1 MKESRQVLP
10 EFWTKVLKRLMIL
23 PGLMAGILIG
33 LLIALP
39 LNRHA
44 SAPSGPSPDSTP
56 LDIARLSPTELETLA
71 LGALTTLQEKRGD
84 AGFGAGGSEWNEP
97 GNSLRQI
104 HLGMKNVRRL
114 LPLAKRLTLETLKE
128 TLKTSRLS
136 REKRLIGA
144 VQRILPDPHLSGSA
158 EVSEEDLSVI
168 YVGPEYAAYLTSDD
182 EAMLLLSHELTHVA
196 VRAGRLNNFIEK
208 VNEIARSTAALE
220 LDVEQKEELACD
232 YTGAKVLKRYI
243 ALYPTPESD
252 AERFSRA
259 FGYEPPAERLAHAWQ
274 EFCASYNGEAPDEEH
289 LSQDQTLRALLGL
302 DPELK
307 PLIPD
312 DAISIR
318 LCR

>member
-10 EFWTKVLKRLMIL
+10 EFWTKLSKRLMIL

-33 LLIALP
+33 LLIAVP
-39 LNRHA
+39 LDRHA

-56 LDIARLSPTELETLA
+56 LDIARLSPTELEALA
-71 LGALTTLQEKRGD
+71 LKLLTALREKRGP
-84 AGFGAGGSEWNEP
+84 ARVGAVRSEWNEP
-97 GNSLRQI
+97 GDNLRQI

-114 LPLAKRLTLETLKE
+114 LPLGKRLALETFKE
-128 TLKTSRLS
+128 MLKTSRLS

-144 VQRILPDPHLSGSA
+144 VHRILLDPRLTGSA
-158 EVSEEDLSVI
+158 EVWEDDLSVI
-168 YVGPEYAAYLTSDD
+168 YVGPGYAAYLTSND
-182 EAMLLLSHELTHVA
+182 EAMLLLGHELTHVA
-196 VRAGRLNNFIEK
+196 VRAGRLNNFIRN
-208 VNEIARSTAALE
+208 VNDDARSTAALE
-220 LDVEQKEELACD
+220 LDEGQKEELACD
-232 YTGAKVLKRYI
+232 YIGAEVLKRYI
-243 ALYPTPESD
+243 ALNPTPESD

-274 EFCASYNGEAPDEEH
+274 EFCASYNGEAPDEQH

-312 DAISIR
+312 DAISIGF
-318 LCR
+318 CR